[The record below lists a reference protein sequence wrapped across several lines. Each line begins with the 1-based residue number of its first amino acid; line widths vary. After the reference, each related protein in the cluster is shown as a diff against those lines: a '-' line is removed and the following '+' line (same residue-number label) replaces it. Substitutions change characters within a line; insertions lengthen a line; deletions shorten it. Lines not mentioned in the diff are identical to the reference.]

1 MRSQINRQKLPQRTQ
16 SNGSLPNDIYAKA
29 LPMEDSGLLS
39 KGLRSKCVLTQD
51 QSGSGTFFIFE
62 KGTDALS

>member
-1 MRSQINRQKLPQRTQ
+1 
-16 SNGSLPNDIYAKA
+16 
-29 LPMEDSGLLS
+29 MEEFRPSIE
-39 KGLRSKCVLTQD
+39 GLRSKCVLTQD